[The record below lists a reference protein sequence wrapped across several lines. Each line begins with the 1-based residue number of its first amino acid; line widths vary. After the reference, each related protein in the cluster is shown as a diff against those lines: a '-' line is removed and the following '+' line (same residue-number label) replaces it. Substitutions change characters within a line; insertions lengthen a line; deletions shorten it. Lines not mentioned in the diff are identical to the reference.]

1 MACCYSRTRVARCH
15 HATLT
20 LWLALSPLSAQSA
33 ALLPCPALPCVLGPA
48 LHGPALTALPCCLP
62 CPQAFAGIVTVS
74 VGHCHP
80 TVTKAVTDQLHHL
93 QVGVGGWGG
102 VGLCLHT
109 WGWVG
114 ICGWVGGWGC
124 GEGVGHRGRGLA
136 CQAGPALAAR
146 LARLS
151 ASSAPPEQG
160 ITRQARV
167 LGVLA
172 SCHCPAVTVQLSLVS
187 CHGGHCQR
195 AY

>member
-102 VGLCLHT
+102 VGLCLHS

-136 CQAGPALAAR
+136 CQAGPGLPGW
-146 LARLS
+146 LG
-151 ASSAPPEQG
+151 SAPAQRHLSRGSPGRPEYWES
-160 ITRQARV
+160 
-167 LGVLA
+167 L
-172 SCHCPAVTVQLSLVS
+172 PAVTVQLSLVS